1 MLGMQLQ
8 GPNVNAKAHIL
19 QGPNVSAKAHIH
31 HAKAT
36 SVCFSQHC
44 VYYALVST
52 VCTHHV
58 AVILINTECGGC
70 GNLSSVDLK
79 QTWLTLVS

>member
-1 MLGMQLQ
+1 MLKHTSYKGQ

-44 VYYALVST
+44 VYCTLVSS

-58 AVILINTECGGC
+58 AVILINT
-70 GNLSSVDLK
+70 GNLSSC
-79 QTWLTLVS
+79 